1 MSHRVSQSVRQVVPP
16 SPTSPPAAPAAESA
30 PSRGLAVPAGAAQS
44 GSVILVRGPV
54 DVYGT
59 VHGDVLT
66 VIGDV
71 VVHPGAHVDG
81 TAASLFG
88 RATRLDIPARDGGRL
103 GVAASGATTVP
114 ATPPTLAAALGVPF
128 GWFLLLA
135 ALGAAVAT
143 RADRQLR
150 AVRELVEQHPARALG
165 AGVAGQLLVAPALM
179 LLVIALAAT
188 IVGIVAVPLAVV
200 VFAAAAAGLATLGFL
215 AAAAVLGRAL
225 IGRALIAR
233 THTPGRNAGRP
244 APPARSP
251 VPVLLGLGVFLAL
264 WLLAGALAGVPGAAL
279 VARACAVAATWI
291 ALSAGFGAAL
301 LTRAGTNA
309 GRRRVPAAPDTLVT
323 DRGVVPAWQTPT
335 PIATL
340 VAGQPST
347 SVPAGRRE

>member
-1 MSHRVSQSVRQVVPP
+1 MRQVVPP
-16 SPTSPPAAPAAESA
+16 SPTSVRTASPPAAESA
-30 PSRGLAVPAGAAQS
+30 LPGGLAVPAGAAHP

-66 VIGDV
+66 VVGDV

-88 RATRLDIPARDGGRL
+88 HATRLDVPGGDGGRL
-103 GVAASGATTVP
+103 GVAGPGTTTVP
-114 ATPPTLAAALGVPF
+114 AAPPTLAAALGVPF
-128 GWFLLLA
+128 GWFVLLA

-165 AGVAGQLLVAPALM
+165 AGVAGQLLVAPALV
-179 LLVIALAAT
+179 LLVAALAAT

-200 VFAAAAAGLATLGFL
+200 VFAAAAAGFATLGFL

-225 IGRALIAR
+225 IAR
-233 THTPGRNAGRP
+233 TRHAGRNAGRP

-264 WLLAGALAGVPGAAL
+264 WLLAGALAGVPSAAL
-279 VARACAVAATWI
+279 VARALAVAATWI

-301 LTRAGTNA
+301 LTRAGTHA
-309 GRRRVPAAPDTLVT
+309 GRRRAPTATDTLVT
-323 DRGVVPAWQTPT
+323 DRGLVPVWQTPT

-340 VAGQPST
+340 VAARPGA
-347 SVPAGRRE
+347 SVPAGRLE

>member
-1 MSHRVSQSVRQVVPP
+1 MTAAMGDAHQANVP
-16 SPTSPPAAPAAESA
+16 TAESA
-30 PSRGLAVPAGAAQS
+30 PSGGLAVPAGVTQP

-59 VHGDVLT
+59 VKGDVLT
-66 VIGDV
+66 IAGDV

-81 TAASLFG
+81 TVASLLG
-88 RATRLDIPARDGGRL
+88 HATRLDRTSAAIPDAS
-103 GVAASGATTVP
+103 AAP
-114 ATPPTLAAALGVPF
+114 AVPPTLAAALGVPF

-165 AGVAGQLLVAPALM
+165 AGIAGQLLVVPV
-179 LLVIALAAT
+179 LVLIAAALAAT
-188 IVGIVAVPLAVV
+188 LIGIVAIPLAVV
-200 VFAAAAAGLATLGFL
+200 VFIAAAAGLATLGFL

-225 IGRALIAR
+225 IAR
-233 THTPGRNAGRP
+233 TPAGSAAA
-244 APPARSP
+244 APRSP
-251 VPVLLGLGVFLAL
+251 RPVLFGLGAFLAL

-279 VARACAVAATWI
+279 VTRTLAVAATWL

-301 LTRAGTNA
+301 LTRAGTA
-309 GRRRVPAAPDTLVT
+309 TGRRRAGTAGVADTLVT
-323 DRGVVPAWQTPT
+323 ERGVVPAWQTPT

-340 VAGQPST
+340 VAARSSA
-347 SVPAGRRE
+347 SVPTGRLD